1 MENRIY
7 FDTNLFV
14 DLFDLTRPNAK
25 ASLQFFRNAV
35 KSGHK
40 LFLNSDTVTTGF
52 YILSKTKHFEHQR
65 LLTIMQKSVRIFE
78 VVEVGNQEIETA
90 FSLCRD
96 PSTLFHDYED
106 AVQFVC
112 ARKIGADLIVTHDR
126 GFVSDGIEILVPTL

>member
-35 KSGHK
+35 TRGHK

-52 YILSKTKHFEHQR
+52 YILSKTKHFEHQQM
-65 LLTIMQKSVRIFE
+65 LTTMQKSVRIFE

-96 PSTLFHDYED
+96 PSTPFHDYED
-106 AVQFVC
+106 TVQFVC
-112 ARKIGADLIVTHDR
+112 ARKIGADLIVTQDR
-126 GFVSDGIEILVPTL
+126 DFVSDGIEVLVPTL